1 LADAGLYHVKGE
13 YMTLVRVVQ
22 LFSIA
27 AVLVFAA
34 MSSPADAACACSRVG
49 QSNGYYANPSAA
61 YGAYGYGATYGAQQ
75 PQAQPVRSKTGKSK
89 KKASK
94 SKPVAQ

>member
-1 LADAGLYHVKGE
+1 
-13 YMTLVRVVQ
+13 MSLVRIVQ
-22 LFSIA
+22 LLGLM

-34 MSSPADAACACSRVG
+34 VPSPAEAACACSRVG
-49 QSNGYYANPSAA
+49 QSNGYYAAPSL
-61 YGAYGYGATYGAQQ
+61 YGAYGYGASYGTQQ
-75 PQAQPVRSKTGKSK
+75 PQAQPVQSKSGKSK

>member
-1 LADAGLYHVKGE
+1 
-13 YMTLVRVVQ
+13 MTLVRVVW
-22 LFSIA
+22 LLSVV

-34 MSSPADAACACSRVG
+34 MSAPADAACACSRVG
-49 QSNGYYANPSAA
+49 QSNGYYANPSA
-61 YGAYGYGATYGAQQ
+61 YGSYGYGYGATYGPQQ
-75 PQAQPVRSKTGKSK
+75 PQAQPAQSKSGKSK